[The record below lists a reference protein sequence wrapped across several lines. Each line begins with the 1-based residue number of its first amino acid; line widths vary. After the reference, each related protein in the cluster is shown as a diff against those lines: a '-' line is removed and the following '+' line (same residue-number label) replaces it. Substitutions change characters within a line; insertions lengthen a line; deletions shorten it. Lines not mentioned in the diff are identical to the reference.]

1 MCVCVCKKEKERE
14 RETERERE
22 REREA
27 SASCD
32 LFNHFFALSAD
43 ETGCISPHYSCISKP
58 IHCPSIGAREENTT
72 TFSNAPL

>member
-1 MCVCVCKKEKERE
+1 MCVCVCKREK
-14 RETERERE
+14 ERERE

-43 ETGCISPHYSCISKP
+43 EMGCISPRYSCISKP
-58 IHCPSIGAREENTT
+58 IHCPSISAREENTS
-72 TFSNAPL
+72 TFSNAAL